1 MGKQKKKNI
10 SDKVRNKRKE
20 SERKINPFEVKINR
34 QKHDVLGRKI
44 SKHDR
49 GMPGLSRSK
58 AIKKRKATLLQE
70 YGQRLKS
77 NKFVDKRFG
86 EHDATLSVEDK
97 MMKRFAL
104 ERAKG
109 DKVNKYSLNDNEEEL
124 THYGQSLSEI
134 EKFDNPDI
142 SDEDDEDQGRID
154 GKLVSQEHFGGFLE
168 NSNYV
173 SVGGGDNKS
182 WKERMEELITKSKK
196 EKHERQME
204 KEKSLQL
211 TQQLD
216 DDWKSL
222 RFLMASGR
230 NKEDDTVKP
239 KKDDY
244 DIAVRELQFEMKS
257 KPTDRLKTEEEL
269 AKEEKE
275 RLEKQESDRL
285 KRMQGILEDDEHRS
299 THLSADDLND
309 GFALDYKEETIE
321 ASDGDE
327 EDKDQQGS
335 GEDEGDGEDN
345 DEIDE
350 EKEEENDEEEDGEKE
365 EIEEEQSE
373 DGDDSD
379 DSYGDL
385 ESEDQGSDV
394 EEEDKQKPT
403 LDLKKKK
410 KVMEE
415 ARKELPYT
423 FKAPENYEDLLE
435 LLQTQT
441 ESDQL
446 IIIDRIIKCHHPS
459 LAEGNKQKLESLFSF
474 LVQYYGDLTLQEPPC
489 LSLADKLVPV
499 LYGLTQQSSV
509 PAAIAVLDQIKDRQ
523 EEYDTICDKK
533 AGRGL
538 YPGLDTLLLLKLVAV
553 LFPTSDFRHPVT
565 TPTMLFICQMLAQTP
580 VNHERDVAV
589 GLFLCNLCL
598 EYIYL
603 SRRFVPEAIN
613 FLHGLLYLA
622 SKKDPNKIEPV
633 IPPFKPVGKSIN
645 LLEIKKPVKK
655 KIQTQLKMSEVLTT
669 DMDRDALN
677 NDGFRLSVISSTVV
691 LLEQFSAVYDNYPS
705 YQEIFSP
712 IKCQCGK
719 LPVSNYPESLQKQ
732 IQRLVNNITDGME
745 TKRKPLLMQ
754 KKKPPPLKMFE
765 PKIEEVFD
773 DRKKRKGGS
782 KEINEKQKLVHK
794 YKKEMKGAIR
804 EIRKDSYMI
813 AQVQFQEQKEK
824 DDERKRK
831 VKQLY
836 GLLANQEGD
845 YRAMKRNKSH
855 NGNKEK

>member
-1 MGKQKKKNI
+1 MSDVTIDTITI
-10 SDKVRNKRKE
+10 SDNGTRNQTSDDAQILTSEELILSVLRGEIPAVTDDNGFLTIEIENIMVDNPSLSSSIEDIFSLPAPQVSSYKSGSKRKIT
-20 SERKINPFEVKINR
+20 SHRI
-34 QKHDVLGRKI
+34 
-44 SKHDR
+44 
-49 GMPGLSRSK
+49 
-58 AIKKRKATLLQE
+58 
-70 YGQRLKS
+70 
-77 NKFVDKRFG
+77 
-86 EHDATLSVEDK
+86 
-97 MMKRFAL
+97 
-104 ERAKG
+104 
-109 DKVNKYSLNDNEEEL
+109 L
-124 THYGQSLSEI
+124 T
-134 EKFDNPDI
+134 
-142 SDEDDEDQGRID
+142 SDEILES
-154 GKLVSQEHFGGFLE
+154 KLVSQEHFGGFLE

-173 SVGGGDNKS
+173 SLGGDKKS

-216 DDWKSL
+216 DEWKNL
-222 RFLMASGR
+222 RFLMAAGR
-230 NKEDDTVKP
+230 NKGDDTVTS

-285 KRMQGILEDDEHRS
+285 KRMQGILEDDEQKS
-299 THLSADDLND
+299 THISADDLND
-309 GFALDYKEETIE
+309 GFALDYKEEMIE
-321 ASDGDE
+321 ASDGDDN
-327 EDKDQQGS
+327 DKEQQGS
-335 GEDEGDGEDN
+335 GEDEGEEDDD

-350 EKEEENDEEEDGEKE
+350 EKEEENGDDEDGEME
-365 EIEEEQSE
+365 EVEEEQNE
-373 DGDDSD
+373 DGDESD

-394 EEEDKQKPT
+394 EEEDKQKPKV
-403 LDLKKKK
+403 DLKKKK

-415 ARKELPYT
+415 ARRELPYT
-423 FKAPENYEDLLE
+423 FKVPENYEDLLE
-435 LLQTQT
+435 LLQTHS
-441 ESDQL
+441 ESDRL

-499 LYGLTQQSSV
+499 LYGLSQQSSV

-523 EEYDTICDKK
+523 EEYDTICDRK

-580 VNHERDVAV
+580 VNHERDIAV

-633 IPPFKPVGKSIN
+633 LPPFKPVGKSIN
-645 LLEIKKPVKK
+645 LLEIKKPVEK

-677 NDGFRLSVISSTVV
+677 NDGFRLSVISSMVS
-691 LLEQFSAVYDNYPS
+691 LLEQFSSVYDNYPS
-705 YQEIFSP
+705 YKEIFSP

-719 LPVSNYPESLQKQ
+719 LPVSNYPDSLRKQ

-745 TKRKPLLMQ
+745 TKRKPLVMQ

-845 YRAMKRNKSH
+845 YRAMKRNKS
-855 NGNKEK
+855 NNENKEK